1 MAGQAKASNQRTEMI
16 ENIEAFHIGIIGGG
30 KRCKALLEAVFSEK
44 EAGKRPEVLGVA
56 DSNPEAAGFLF
67 AREKGIFTT
76 TDYHELFSIEEL
88 ELLLELTPD
97 DDLKNSIKADKPPG
111 VLLVDHHEAMAI
123 LDYFR
128 IRAKRNEIETRIPAN
143 QDQSR
148 TTQLFEE
155 FYRFVMDI
163 NIAANAYGR
172 KTREDLVSSERIL
185 SQILDGS
192 TIPTFVIDK
201 DHKVTHWNRA
211 CETLTGYNARQMVG
225 SSDHWKPFRS
235 EQRPTMADL
244 ILDGVSQEEL
254 WRLYSTRWE
263 KSALIDGAYE
273 VEEFFS
279 HLGDNGTW
287 LFFTAAPIK
296 GPDGRTVGAIETLW
310 DRTDRRVAEQATKQK
325 TRELA
330 ETVAQL
336 RTKEQTMAQ
345 IINGSTIPTFVID
358 KDHKVTH
365 WNRAL
370 ERLSGFTA
378 EKIIGTTDSW
388 APFYQRK
395 RPSMADVILDQI
407 DEAQIEQL
415 YGTNWRKSPLIEGAY
430 EAEAFFSHFGKNG
443 KWCWFTAAPIKT
455 QEGEVVG
462 AIETIFDITED
473 RKAQHLREQQSKEL
487 ATYCSI
493 YSTLSGPYDLESRIK
508 TAIEQFANIFSLD
521 GICIFIR
528 RSDNTFRLK
537 YSHGFSEN
545 VCFLTRVA
553 GSQSKVVQAAQS
565 GQMEVIQDLSLLHGK
580 GLEALQDE
588 GMASAVYIPIADKEK
603 NTFAVIRAAS
613 RQTNHF
619 DANELRSLELIANR
633 IGVAIENS
641 LLEQDINQKT
651 KFQANLIR
659 SSNDGIVATDARG
672 NVVIFNPAAE
682 SIFGYGEDVV
692 ANRMAARRILPPAV
706 VEALEQAMAATDPR
720 QWSLPWQEV
729 VVTSET
735 GEKIP
740 ARFSGT
746 VLRHQHK
753 QVGMV
758 AFFQD
763 LREIKRL
770 ENELVNAERLAA
782 VGQTVAGMAHCV
794 KNILHGLKGGSY
806 MINIGLAKENTEK
819 LQTGWKMVQRNIART
834 SDLVQDLLSYSKE
847 REPQLEPCR
856 PNEIAQEV
864 IELMQEVADGEKV
877 SLELDL
883 SPRIG
888 EVIMDQ
894 RSLHRSLLNL
904 VSNAIDACR
913 DDPNPGKRHKVT
925 LTSTLDRDN
934 MIRFDIRDN
943 GSGMSDA
950 VKSKLFSSFFSTK
963 GPQGTGLGL
972 LVTAKLIEEH
982 HGTISVDSRLD
993 SGTTFTIRL
1002 PLVVER

>member
-1 MAGQAKASNQRTEMI
+1 MASQTAASTQRTNMI

-30 KRCKALLEAVFSEK
+30 KRCKALLEAIFSEK
-44 EAGKRPEVLGVA
+44 EKDKRPEVLGVA
-56 DSNPEAAGFLF
+56 DSNAQAEGFLY

-76 TDYHELFSIEEL
+76 TDYRELFSIEEL

-97 DDLKNSIKADKPPG
+97 DSLKKNIMAHKPPG

-128 IRAKRNEIETRIPAN
+128 IRAKKNEIETRIPAD
-143 QDQSR
+143 QDQNR
-148 TTQLFEE
+148 TAQLIEE

-172 KTREDLVSSERIL
+172 KTREDLVSSEQIL

-211 CETLTGYNARQMVG
+211 CETLTGYSARQMVG
-225 SSDHWKPFRS
+225 SSDQWKPFRS

-244 ILDGVSQEEL
+244 ILDGVGQEEL

-263 KSALIDGAYE
+263 ASALIDGAYE
-273 VEEFFS
+273 VEEFFP
-279 HLGDNGTW
+279 HLGDNGAW
-287 LFFTAAPIK
+287 LFFTAVPIK

-310 DRTDRRVAEQATKQK
+310 DRTDRRVAEQAGKQK
-325 TRELA
+325 AKELA
-330 ETVAQL
+330 EKVEQL

-388 APFYQRK
+388 APFYDRE

-415 YGTNWRKSPLIEGAY
+415 YGTKWRKSPLIEGAY
-430 EAEAFFSHFGKNG
+430 EAEAFFPHLGKSG

-455 QEGEVVG
+455 QEGDVVG
-462 AIETIFDITED
+462 AIETIWDITED
-473 RKAQHLREQQSKEL
+473 RKAQQQREQQSREL

-493 YSTLSGPYDLESRIK
+493 YSTLSGPYDLETRIK
-508 TAIEQFANIFSLD
+508 AAIEEVASIFFLD

-528 RSDNTFRLK
+528 KSDDTFHLR
-537 YSHGFSEN
+537 YSHGFSDN
-545 VCFLTRVA
+545 VCFLTRLA
-553 GSQSKVVQAAQS
+553 DSQSKVVQVARS
-565 GQMEVIQDLSLLHGK
+565 GEMEVIQDLSLLEGK
-580 GLEALQDE
+580 GIEALQDE
-588 GMASAVYIPIADKEK
+588 GIASVVYIPIADKEN
-603 NTFAVIRAAS
+603 NTFGVVRAAS
-613 RQTNHF
+613 RETNHF
-619 DANELRSLELIANR
+619 EANELRSLELIANR

-641 LLEQDINQKT
+641 LLEQDIKKQAN
-651 KFQANLIR
+651 FQAKLIS
-659 SSNDGIVATDARG
+659 SSNDGIVATDAEG

-682 SIFGYGEDVV
+682 SIFGYRGDVV
-692 ANRMAARRILPPAV
+692 VHNMAARRIFPPPV
-706 VEALEQAMAATDPR
+706 MEAFEQAMAATDAHL
-720 QWSLPWQEV
+720 WSLPWREV

-746 VLRHQHK
+746 ILRQKHK

-770 ENELVNAERLAA
+770 EKELVNAERLAA
-782 VGQTVAGMAHCV
+782 VGQTV
-794 KNILHGLKGGSY
+794 
-806 MINIGLAKENTEK
+806 
-819 LQTGWKMVQRNIART
+819 
-834 SDLVQDLLSYSKE
+834 
-847 REPQLEPCR
+847 
-856 PNEIAQEV
+856 
-864 IELMQEVADGEKV
+864 
-877 SLELDL
+877 
-883 SPRIG
+883 
-888 EVIMDQ
+888 
-894 RSLHRSLLNL
+894 
-904 VSNAIDACR
+904 
-913 DDPNPGKRHKVT
+913 
-925 LTSTLDRDN
+925 
-934 MIRFDIRDN
+934 
-943 GSGMSDA
+943 
-950 VKSKLFSSFFSTK
+950 
-963 GPQGTGLGL
+963 
-972 LVTAKLIEEH
+972 
-982 HGTISVDSRLD
+982 
-993 SGTTFTIRL
+993 
-1002 PLVVER
+1002 

>member
-1 MAGQAKASNQRTEMI
+1 MI
-16 ENIEAFHIGIIGGG
+16 ENIEALHIGIIGGG
-30 KRCKALLEAVFSEK
+30 KRCKAFLEAIFSEK
-44 EAGKRPEVLGVA
+44 EADNRPEVLGVA
-56 DSNPEAAGFLF
+56 DSNAQADGFLY

-76 TDYHELFSIEEL
+76 TDYRELFSIEEL

-97 DDLKNSIKADKPPG
+97 DSLKNNIKAQKPPG
-111 VLLVDHHEAMAI
+111 VLLVDHYEAMAI
-123 LDYFR
+123 LDNFR
-128 IRAKRNEIETRIPAN
+128 IRAKKNEIETRIPAN

-155 FYRFVMDI
+155 FYHFVMDI
-163 NIAANAYGR
+163 NNAANAYGR
-172 KTREDLVSSERIL
+172 KTHGDLLSSEQIL

-192 TIPTFVIDK
+192 TIPMFVIDK
-201 DHKVTHWNRA
+201 DHKVTFWNRA
-211 CETLTGYNARQMVG
+211 CEKLTGYSARQMVG
-225 SSDHWKPFRS
+225 STDQWKPFRS

-273 VEEFFS
+273 VEEFFP

-287 LFFTAAPIK
+287 LFFTAVPIK
-296 GPDGRTVGAIETLW
+296 GSDGRAVGAIETLW
-310 DRTDRRVAEQATKQK
+310 DRTERRVAEQANKQK
-325 TRELA
+325 AKELA
-330 ETVAQL
+330 EKVEQL

-370 ERLSGFTA
+370 ERLSGFAA
-378 EKIIGTTDSW
+378 EKVIGTTDSW
-388 APFYQRK
+388 APFYNRE

-407 DEAQIEQL
+407 DEAQIERL
-415 YGTNWRKSPLIEGAY
+415 YGTKWRKSLMIEGAY
-430 EAEAFFSHFGKNG
+430 EAEAFFSHLGESG
-443 KWCWFTAAPIKT
+443 KWCWFTAAPIRT
-455 QEGEVVG
+455 QQGDVVG
-462 AIETIFDITED
+462 AIETIWDITED
-473 RKAQHLREQQSKEL
+473 RKAQQQREQQSREL

-508 TAIEQFANIFSLD
+508 AAIEEVCNIFFLD

-528 RSDNTFRLK
+528 KADGTFHLK
-537 YSHGFSEN
+537 YSHGFSDN
-545 VCFLTRVA
+545 LCFLTRVA
-553 GSQSKVVQAAQS
+553 DSQSKVGQVARS
-565 GQMEVIQDLSLLHGK
+565 GEMEVIQDLSVLGGK
-580 GLEALQDE
+580 GLAVLQDE
-588 GMASAVYIPIADKEK
+588 GIASVAYIPIADKEK
-603 NTFAVIRAAS
+603 NTFGVIRAAS
-613 RQTNHF
+613 RKTNHF
-619 DANELRSLELIANR
+619 EANELRSLELIANR

-641 LLEQDINQKT
+641 LLEQDIKQKAD
-651 KFQANLIR
+651 FQAKLIS
-659 SSNDGIVATDARG
+659 SSNNGIVATDAEG
-672 NVVIFNPAAE
+672 KVVIFNPAAE
-682 SIFGYGEDVV
+682 SIFGYRRDVV
-692 ANRMAARRILPPAV
+692 VHNMAAHQILPPMV
-706 VEALEQAMAATDPR
+706 MEAFEQAMAATDSHL
-720 QWSLPWQEV
+720 WSLLWREV

-740 ARFSGT
+740 ALFSGT
-746 VLRHQHK
+746 ILRQAHK

-770 ENELVNAERLAA
+770 ERELVNAERLAA

-806 MINIGLAKENTEK
+806 MINIGLAKDNTEK

-856 PNEIAQEV
+856 PNEIAEEV
-864 IELMQEVADGEKV
+864 IELMQEVAGEQNV
-877 SLELDL
+877 TLELDL
-883 SPRIG
+883 SAQID

-913 DDPNPGKRHKVT
+913 DDPNPGKSHKVT
-925 LTSTLDRDN
+925 LTTALAPDD
-934 MIRFDIRDN
+934 MIRFDVRDN
-943 GSGMSDA
+943 GSGMSDE

-982 HGTISVDSRLD
+982 NGTISVDSQLD
-993 SGTTFTIRL
+993 VGTTFSIRL
-1002 PLVVER
+1002 PLTA

>member
-1 MAGQAKASNQRTEMI
+1 MI
-16 ENIEAFHIGIIGGG
+16 ENIEAFRIGIIGGG
-30 KRCKALLEAVFSEK
+30 KRCKALLEAIFSEK
-44 EAGKRPEVLGVA
+44 EADKRPEVLGVA
-56 DSNPEAAGFLF
+56 DSNPQADGFLY

-76 TDYHELFSIEEL
+76 TDYRELFSIEEL

-97 DDLKNSIKADKPPG
+97 DSLKNNIKTHKPPG
-111 VLLVDHHEAMAI
+111 VLLVDHYEAMAI

-128 IRAKRNEIETRIPAN
+128 IRAKKNEIETRIPAD
-143 QDQSR
+143 QDQPLAS
-148 TTQLFEE
+148 EMIE
-155 FYRFVMDI
+155 AFYRFVIDI
-163 NIAANAYGR
+163 NKAANAYAR
-172 KTREDLVSSERIL
+172 KTREDLVSSEQIL

-211 CETLTGYNARQMVG
+211 CEKLTGYSARQMVG
-225 SSDHWKPFRS
+225 SSDQWKPFRS

-273 VEEFFS
+273 VEEFFP
-279 HLGDNGTW
+279 HLGDNGAW
-287 LFFTAAPIK
+287 LFFTAVPIK
-296 GPDGRTVGAIETLW
+296 GPDSRTVGAIETLW

-325 TRELA
+325 AKELA
-330 ETVAQL
+330 EKVEQL

-358 KDHKVTH
+358 KSHKVTH

-370 ERLSGFTA
+370 ERLSGFAA

-388 APFYQRK
+388 APFYDRE

-415 YGTNWRKSPLIEGAY
+415 YGTKWRKSLLIEGAY
-430 EAEAFFSHFGKNG
+430 EAEAFFPHLGDSG

-462 AIETIFDITED
+462 AIETIWDITEE
-473 RKAQHLREQQSKEL
+473 RKAQQQREQQSREL

-508 TAIEQFANIFSLD
+508 AAIEEVSNIFFLD

-528 RSDNTFRLK
+528 KTDDTFHLK
-537 YSHGFSEN
+537 YSHGFSDN
-545 VCFLTRVA
+545 ICFLTRVA
-553 GSQSKVVQAAQS
+553 ESKSKVVQVARS
-565 GQMEVIQDLSLLHGK
+565 GEMEVVQDLSVLSSK
-580 GLEALQDE
+580 GIQALQDE
-588 GMASAVYIPIADKEK
+588 GMASVVYIPIADKEK
-603 NTFAVIRAAS
+603 KTFGVVRAAS
-613 RQTNHF
+613 RETNHF
-619 DANELRSLELIANR
+619 EANELRSLELIANR

-641 LLEQDINQKT
+641 LLEQEINQKAN
-651 KFQANLIR
+651 FQAKLIS
-659 SSNDGIVATDARG
+659 SSNDGIVATDAEG
-672 NVVIFNPAAE
+672 KVVIFNPAAE
-682 SIFGYGEDVV
+682 SIFGYRGEAAVHH
-692 ANRMAARRILPPAV
+692 MAAHQILPPV
-706 VEALEQAMAATDPR
+706 VMEAFEQAMAATDAHL
-720 QWSLPWQEV
+720 WSLPWREV

-746 VLRHQHK
+746 ILRQKHK

-770 ENELVNAERLAA
+770 EKELVNAERLAA

-806 MINIGLAKENTEK
+806 MINIGLAKDNTEK

-856 PNEIAQEV
+856 PNEIAEEV
-864 IELMQEVADGEKV
+864 IELMQEVAGEEKV
-877 SLELDL
+877 ILELDL
-883 SPRIG
+883 SAQID
-888 EVIMDQ
+888 EVIMDE

-913 DDPNPGKRHKVT
+913 DDPNPGKSHKVT
-925 LTSTLDRDN
+925 LTTALDPDD
-934 MIRFDIRDN
+934 MIRFDVRDN
-943 GSGMSDA
+943 GSGMSDE

-982 HGTISVDSRLD
+982 NGTIAVDSQLD
-993 SGTTFTIRL
+993 VGTTFSIRL
-1002 PLVVER
+1002 PLMVEE